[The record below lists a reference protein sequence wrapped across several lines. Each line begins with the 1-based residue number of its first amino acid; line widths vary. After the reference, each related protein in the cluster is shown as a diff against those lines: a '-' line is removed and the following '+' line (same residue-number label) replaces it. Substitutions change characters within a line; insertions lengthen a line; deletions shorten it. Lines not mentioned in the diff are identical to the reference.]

1 MYLDKSKG
9 NVLILA
15 EYAGKEIDS
24 ITTQLIVKGREL
36 AEKMGVAVDAL
47 LLGNDLE
54 HQAQKL
60 CKMGVDRVLL
70 IDHVRLHLYNPQLY
84 SQVIAGLIKDLMPSV
99 FLLGYTY
106 WGMVVG
112 PAVATRL
119 GARLFTNCLDVEST
133 EDMVRVTRPMFRG
146 LTYTKVEAKKSIP
159 VVVSLQKGAVAVK
172 TAPGG
177 AGEII
182 PLPLEISEGSLQVKA
197 LNILAEVEG
206 AEDLKKAEVIVA
218 AGRGIKE
225 KTNLKLIEE
234 FAVAL
239 GGMVGC
245 SRPVVDLGWLPL
257 PYQVGISGKTVRPKV
272 YIACGISG
280 ALQHVSAITDSQI
293 IIAINS
299 DPKAPIF
306 RVAKYGIVGD
316 LFEVIPPIIK
326 KAKELNVWAGSKPGA
341 RNNI

>member
-1 MYLDKSKG
+1 MYSDKSKG

-24 ITTQLIVKGREL
+24 ITAQLIVKGREL

-47 LLGNDLE
+47 LLGNGLE
-54 HQAQKL
+54 QHAQKL
-60 CKMGVDRVLL
+60 CKMGVERVLL
-70 IDHVRLHLYNPQLY
+70 IDHVSLQLYNPQLY
-84 SQVIAGLIKDLMPSV
+84 PRVIAGLIKDLVPSV

-112 PAVATRL
+112 PAVAAQLRV
-119 GARLFTNCLDVEST
+119 RPFTNCLDVELT

-146 LTYTKVEAKKSIP
+146 LTYVKVEAKKSIP
-159 VVVSLQKGAVAVK
+159 VVVSLQKGAVQGK
-172 TAPGG
+172 TP
-177 AGEII
+177 
-182 PLPLEISEGSLQVKA
+182 PEGSGEVVPMRVDIVEGSIQVKA
-197 LNILAEVEG
+197 LGLLAEVEG
-206 AEDLKKAEVIVA
+206 ARDLTKAELIVA

-225 KTNLKLIEE
+225 KANLKLIEE
-234 FAVAL
+234 FAEAMGGTVA
-239 GGMVGC
+239 C

-257 PYQVGISGKTVRPKV
+257 PYQVGISGKTVRPKI

-280 ALQHVSAITDSQI
+280 AQQHVTAIMDSQM
-293 IIAINS
+293 IIAINN

-316 LFEVIPPIIK
+316 LFQVIPPIMK
-326 KAKELNVWAGSKPGA
+326 KAKELNVRVGA
-341 RNNI
+341 RFEQ